1 MVEKT
6 MVQSESCEGCS
17 HAHDCKKVYEHLG
30 SMDSPPITREVLIA
44 FLLPLLVFTAALGGF
59 GWLLKDAM
67 AKPYQTPLTLVL
79 ALATTAGVM
88 GVVRWVARS
97 HRKK

>member
-1 MVEKT
+1 MVEKR

-30 SMDSPPITREVLIA
+30 CDDGPPITRVVLVA
-44 FLLPLLVFTAALGGF
+44 FLLPILVFTAALGGF
-59 GWLLKDAM
+59 GWLLKDAT
-67 AKPYQTPLTLVL
+67 AKPYQTPLALVL
-79 ALATTAGVM
+79 ALAVTTGVM
-88 GVVRWVARS
+88 WVVRWVARP

>member
-30 SMDSPPITREVLIA
+30 SMDSPPITREVLVA
-44 FLLPLLVFTAALGGF
+44 FLLPILVFTAALGGF
-59 GWLLKDAM
+59 GWLLRNAT
-67 AKPYQTPLTLVL
+67 AKPYQTPLALVL

-88 GVVRWVARS
+88 GVVRLVARS